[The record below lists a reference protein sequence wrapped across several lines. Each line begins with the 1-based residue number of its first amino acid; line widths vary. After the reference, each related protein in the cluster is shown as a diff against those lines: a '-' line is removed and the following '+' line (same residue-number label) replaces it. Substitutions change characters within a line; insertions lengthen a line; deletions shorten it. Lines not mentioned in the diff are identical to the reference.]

1 MSSCEWC
8 DELGM
13 SINPGPV
20 IKTDILQPP
29 KKIVIVLILTFV
41 LYLLKWKK
49 RSKKQAEISMILI
62 NMRIS

>member
-29 KKIVIVLILTFV
+29 KKMETCT
-41 LYLLKWKK
+41 YLFENK
-49 RSKKQAEISMILI
+49 
-62 NMRIS
+62 